1 MVRCL
6 LIGDPHIPRRAQ
18 RIPYKIID
26 KLNDLTDQKLFAYT
40 FFTGDL
46 ITASDFIDFLK
57 LKTQNKVFI
66 VIGNMDYFSGDN
78 TAPIYEEL
86 QISFSDNEKM
96 TIGLTHGAQINPRGD
111 HSNLEK
117 LAIHKEYNIL
127 ISGHTHKE
135 EVFLTKQGIL
145 LLNPGSVTGAWSF
158 VANDIPSFISLHINE
173 ESKEISV
180 KIFQFERNSDKITE
194 ISSYFIFSNKRIQLR
209 Y

>member
-6 LIGDPHIPRRAQ
+6 LIGDSHIPRRAQ
-18 RIPYKIID
+18 RVPYKIIH
-26 KLNDLTDQKLFAYT
+26 KLNDLTDQKLYDYT

-46 ITASDFIDFLK
+46 ITASDFIDFLN
-57 LKTQNKVFI
+57 LKTKNKVFI
-66 VIGNMDYFSGDN
+66 VMGNMDYFVGDN
-78 TAPIYEEL
+78 TAPIYEDL
-86 QISFSDNEKM
+86 QVSFSDNEKM
-96 TIGLTHGAQINPRGD
+96 TIGLTHGAQIKPRGD

-117 LAIHKEYNIL
+117 LAIHKEYDIL

-135 EVFLTKQGIL
+135 EVFITNQGIL

-158 VANDIPSFISLHINE
+158 VASETPSFITLHINE

-180 KIFQFERNSDKITE
+180 KIYQFEKNPDKITE
-194 ISSYFIFSNKRIQLR
+194 ISSYLIFKNNQIQLR

>member
-1 MVRCL
+1 
-6 LIGDPHIPRRAQ
+6 
-18 RIPYKIID
+18 
-26 KLNDLTDQKLFAYT
+26 
-40 FFTGDL
+40 
-46 ITASDFIDFLK
+46 
-57 LKTQNKVFI
+57 
-66 VIGNMDYFSGDN
+66 MDYFSGDN
-78 TAPIYEEL
+78 TAPIYEEFS
-86 QISFSDNEKM
+86 ISFSDNEAM
-96 TIGLTHGAQINPRGD
+96 TIGLTHGAQIKPRGD

-117 LAIHKEYNIL
+117 LAIHKEYDLL

-158 VANDIPSFISLHINE
+158 VASEIPSFITLQIGE

-194 ISSYFIFSNKRIQLR
+194 ISSYFIFSNKSIQLR

>member
-6 LIGDPHIPRRAQ
+6 IIGDSHIPRQAQ
-18 RIPYKIID
+18 HVPYKILH
-26 KLNDLTDQKLFAYT
+26 KLNDLTNQNLFDYT

-46 ITASDFIDFLK
+46 ITASDFVEFLN

-66 VIGNMDYFSGDN
+66 VMGNMDYFSGNN

-86 QISFSDNEKM
+86 QISFPDDEKM
-96 TIGLTHGAQINPRGD
+96 TIGLTHGSQIKPRGS

-117 LAIHKEYNIL
+117 LALHKEYDIL

-158 VANDIPSFISLHINE
+158 VASEIPSFITLHINKK
-173 ESKEISV
+173 SKEISV
-180 KIFQFERNSDKITE
+180 KIYQFERNSDKITE
-194 ISSYFIFSNKRIQLR
+194 ISSYFLYNNKHIQLR

>member
-6 LIGDPHIPRRAQ
+6 LIGDSHIPRRAQ
-18 RIPYKIID
+18 HVPYKITH
-26 KLNDLTDQKLFAYT
+26 KLNDLTSQKLFDYT

-46 ITASDFIDFLK
+46 ITASDFIDFLN
-57 LKTQNKVFI
+57 LKTQNEIFI
-66 VIGNMDYFSGDN
+66 VMGNMDYFSGDN

-86 QISFSDNEKM
+86 NVSFSDNEAM
-96 TIGLTHGAQINPRGD
+96 TIGLTHGAQIKPRGD

-117 LAIHKEYNIL
+117 LAIHKEYDLL

-158 VANDIPSFISLHINE
+158 VASEIPSFITLQISE

-180 KIFQFERNSDKITE
+180 KIFQFERISDKITE
-194 ISSYFIFSNKRIQLR
+194 ISSYFIFKNNQIQLR